1 MTHINE
7 GYSSN
12 IINLIC
18 DIKSKS
24 YLELGIE
31 DNTNFNNT
39 HSLNKKSVDTNGRAT
54 FTGTTDEYFKQ
65 LDESQIF
72 DVIFIDANHDYDYV
86 IRDFNNS
93 IKYCKEWLA
102 IHDMIPPTLYHTHHT
117 QCSDS
122 YKILYYIIK
131 ERPDITWFALKDPIF
146 VGLTFIKMPA
156 TQLNPDDQY
165 QNISYEEFMNEIKN
179 HKLYTKE
186 EMCLIL
192 GDK

>member
-1 MTHINE
+1 M
-7 GYSSN
+7 YSDPSYSGN
-12 IINLIC
+12 IINLIK
-18 DIKSKS
+18 DIENKT
-24 YLELGIE
+24 YLELGIA
-31 DNTNFNNT
+31 DNQNYNGIL
-39 HSLNKKSVDTNGRAT
+39 SQNKQSVDTNGRAT
-54 FTGTTDEYFKQ
+54 FNGTTDDFFTNI
-65 LDESQIF
+65 DPATIF
-72 DVIFIDANHDYDYV
+72 DIIFIDANHDYDYV
-86 IRDFNNS
+86 VRDFNNS
-93 IKYCKEWLA
+93 VKHCKEWLA

-131 ERPDITWFALKDPIF
+131 ERSDITWFALKDPMY
-146 VGLTFIKMPA
+146 VGLTFVKMPA
-156 TQLNPDDQY
+156 EQLNPNDKY